1 MSAIYFV
8 LNYHTVF
15 YFIWLHS
22 CYGSF
27 ADVAV
32 VLFNFVSKVNLLN
45 DIMLQLAADLFTHY
59 SRIKSL
65 CL

>member
-8 LNYHTVF
+8 LNYRTVF
-15 YFIWLHS
+15 YFTWLYS

-32 VLFNFVSKVNLLN
+32 VLFDFISKTNLLN
-45 DIMLQLAADLFTHY
+45 DIMLQLVADLFTHY
-59 SRIKSL
+59 SQTKSFE
-65 CL
+65 